1 MTKADRTGQLS
12 IEQENA
18 IDLLIQGKPDKEV
31 AAAVGVA
38 RQTVT
43 TWRNHNA
50 DFAAELNIRRREIWG
65 SQEDRLRQLVA
76 KAVTVLA
83 EDLENEDQRLR
94 QRAAVHILRAAG
106 LYGTRLFPDG
116 AISGTGVQAEWN
128 RQTRFDTLD
137 SHF

>member
-76 KAVTVLA
+76 KAVTVL
-83 EDLENEDQRLR
+83 
-94 QRAAVHILRAAG
+94 
-106 LYGTRLFPDG
+106 
-116 AISGTGVQAEWN
+116 
-128 RQTRFDTLD
+128 
-137 SHF
+137 